1 MVHEI
6 LHGLGFCSMLKRVD
20 KGVIGDNLPD
30 YGGDYYMPALLSIE
44 DKVAGKMTIKGFLPV
59 NVYEKYFV
67 DIDNPDNYYFDDA
80 FCSLSNVELNYD
92 IHKPPYFIERN
103 NLRNFTN
110 YMESWTGM
118 ESGIRF
124 YERSHQP
131 QSVAFKTK
139 SGKLLYICTFVN
151 TSHPDLNH
159 IASPNF
165 RYHSSG
171 KVDEDYK
178 PDIAERIDHNFI
190 LYPYNVGLSMS
201 NEEKIEKY
209 GNGKTIGVIGK
220 DIIEALETM
229 GYHRKGTPEDNTEYI
244 VVSQI
249 VKSSDEVMDSETL
262 SSKDVSNGVGKMKV
276 ESESDAPHRIQF
288 SLIISFL
295 IITIS
300 FMMSLC

>member
-1 MVHEI
+1 MISIFNNKDFYSPIKITFTIAEEEEGANYVAYTNQPVYYPLRDPNSPYAYAYPSALAKQLDTNVPIDFDKNRDFDIKTTFGNRYLTEEYNITPTMVHEI

-201 NEEKIEKY
+201 NEEK
-209 GNGKTIGVIGK
+209 N
-220 DIIEALETM
+220 
-229 GYHRKGTPEDNTEYI
+229 
-244 VVSQI
+244 
-249 VKSSDEVMDSETL
+249 
-262 SSKDVSNGVGKMKV
+262 
-276 ESESDAPHRIQF
+276 
-288 SLIISFL
+288 
-295 IITIS
+295 
-300 FMMSLC
+300 